1 MRRITFDLDVLR
13 TFVTGVDMGSFAKA
27 ADRLGRSTSAVS
39 AQLKKLE
46 DQLGMPV
53 LRKEGRGMVT
63 TPAGESLLGYARR
76 LLELNDEAASAL
88 RGAELAGSV
97 RLGIQQDFGEQMLT
111 EVLGRFTRVH
121 PQVRIEAR
129 VARNSELMEQLGGGR
144 LDLALAW
151 DNGVAAP
158 QAVDVGRLSMRWIG
172 PADVGAGRSAT
183 QLLALAGAASES
195 LPQAAA
201 APGASG
207 FAGSAQSPI
216 DYAQEP
222 LPLVMM
228 DAPCIMRSAATRAL
242 DQAGIPWRIA
252 FSSPGLSSVW
262 AAVAAGLG
270 VTVRTSAGLPPAL
283 RVLDA
288 PDLPPLPQVGL
299 RLHRAETALSP
310 PAQRLHDIVLEAL
323 RAQPGLT
330 GRG

>member
-13 TFVTGVDMGSFAKA
+13 TFVTGVDLGSFAKA

-53 LRKEGRGMVT
+53 LRKEGRGMTT

-76 LLELNDEAASAL
+76 LLELNDEAANAV

-121 PQVRIEAR
+121 PQVRVEAR
-129 VARNSELMEQLGGGR
+129 VARNSELMELLGGGK

-151 DNGVAAP
+151 DGGAAMP
-158 QAVDVGRLSMRWIG
+158 HATKVGRLSMRWIG
-172 PADVGAGRSAT
+172 PADDTR
-183 QLLALAGAASES
+183 L
-195 LPQAAA
+195 
-201 APGASG
+201 APGLGLAPP
-207 FAGSAQSPI
+207 A
-216 DYAQEP
+216 P

-242 DQAGIPWRIA
+242 DHAGIPWRIA
-252 FSSPGLSSVW
+252 FTSPGLSGVW
-262 AAVAAGLG
+262 AAAAAGLG
-270 VTVRTSAGLPPAL
+270 LTVRTEMGLPQSL
-283 RVLDA
+283 RVLED
-288 PDLPPLPQVGL
+288 PRLPALPEVGL
-299 RLHRAETALSP
+299 LLHRAEAELNP

-323 RAQPGLT
+323 T
-330 GRG
+330 S

>member
-53 LRKEGRGMVT
+53 LRKDGRGMTT

-76 LLELNDEAASAL
+76 LLELNDEAANAV

-129 VARNSELMEQLGGGR
+129 VARNSELMDLLDSGK

-151 DNGVAAP
+151 DGGTAAP
-158 QAVDVGRLSMRWIG
+158 HAVDVGRLPMRWIG
-172 PADVGAGRSAT
+172 PVDESRFDMEMAQASA
-183 QLLALAGAASES
+183 AR
-195 LPQAAA
+195 
-201 APGASG
+201 
-207 FAGSAQSPI
+207 
-216 DYAQEP
+216 EP

-228 DAPCIMRSAATRAL
+228 DAPCIMRGAATRAL
-242 DQAGIPWRIA
+242 DEAGIPWRIA
-252 FSSPGLSSVW
+252 FTSPGLSGVW
-262 AAVAAGLG
+262 AAAAAGLG
-270 VTVRTSAGLPPAL
+270 VTVRTGMGLPSSLRLLDAAGLPP
-283 RVLDA
+283 
-288 PDLPPLPQVGL
+288 LPEVGL
-299 RLHRAETALSP
+299 RLHRAEAELNA
-310 PAQRLHDIVLEAL
+310 PAQRLHDIVLQAL
-323 RAQPGLT
+323 RELQA
-330 GRG
+330 

>member
-46 DQLGMPV
+46 DQLGVPV
-53 LRKEGRGMVT
+53 LRKEGRGMAT

-76 LLELNDEAASAL
+76 LLELNDEAATAV

-111 EVLGRFTRVH
+111 EVLGRYTRVH

-129 VARNSELMEQLGGGR
+129 VARNSELMELLGSGK

-151 DNGVAAP
+151 DGGS
-158 QAVDVGRLSMRWIG
+158 AVSPHAVKVGRLPMRWIG
-172 PADVGAGRSAT
+172 PADDTRLV
-183 QLLALAGAASES
+183 LLE
-195 LPQAAA
+195 Q
-201 APGASG
+201 
-207 FAGSAQSPI
+207 Q
-216 DYAQEP
+216 P

-242 DQAGIPWRIA
+242 DNAAIPWRIA
-252 FSSPGLSSVW
+252 FTSPGLSGVW
-262 AAVAAGLG
+262 AAAAAGLG
-270 VTVRTSAGLPPAL
+270 LTVRTEMGLPPSL
-283 RVLDA
+283 RVIDD
-288 PDLPPLPQVGL
+288 PRLPPLPEVGL
-299 RLHRAETALSP
+299 LLHRAVAQLNP

-323 RAQPGLT
+323 T
-330 GRG
+330 S

>member
-27 ADRLGRSTSAVS
+27 ADKLGRSTSAVS

-53 LRKEGRGMVT
+53 LRKEGRGMVM

-76 LLELNDEAASAL
+76 LLELNDEAATAV

-129 VARNSELMEQLGGGR
+129 VARNVELMEQLNSGR

-151 DNGVAAP
+151 DGGVATP
-158 QAVDVGRLSMRWIG
+158 HVVDVGRLAMRWIG
-172 PADVGAGRSAT
+172 PADGTR
-183 QLLALAGAASES
+183 LALAGN
-195 LPQAAA
+195 LH
-201 APGASG
+201 
-207 FAGSAQSPI
+207 
-216 DYAQEP
+216 EP

-242 DQAGIPWRIA
+242 EQAEMPWRIA
-252 FSSPGLSSVW
+252 FTSPGLSSVW

-270 VTVRTSAGLPPAL
+270 LTVRTSVGLPSSL
-283 RVLDA
+283 RVLEDA
-288 PDLPPLPQVGL
+288 RLPSLPEVGL
-299 RLHRAETALSP
+299 RLHRAVAELNP
-310 PAQRLHDIVLEAL
+310 PAQRLHDIVLQAL
-323 RAQPGLT
+323 RSQ
-330 GRG
+330 RGMDAVQHRVPVAGALLAE

>member
-46 DQLGMPV
+46 EQLGMPV

-76 LLELNDEAASAL
+76 LLDLNDEAANAV

-129 VARNSELMEQLGGGR
+129 VARNVELMDLLDSGK

-151 DNGVAAP
+151 DGGTAAP
-158 QAVDVGRLSMRWIG
+158 HAVDVGRLPMRWIG
-172 PADVGAGRSAT
+172 PADDSRLDIAHAD
-183 QLLALAGAASES
+183 AAR
-195 LPQAAA
+195 
-201 APGASG
+201 
-207 FAGSAQSPI
+207 
-216 DYAQEP
+216 EP

-242 DQAGIPWRIA
+242 DEAGIPWRIA
-252 FSSPGLSSVW
+252 FTSPGLSGVW
-262 AAVAAGLG
+262 AAAAAGLG
-270 VTVRTSAGLPPAL
+270 VTVRTGMGLPSSL
-283 RVLDA
+283 RLLDA
-288 PDLPPLPQVGL
+288 AGLPPLPQVGL
-299 RLHRAETALSP
+299 RLHRAEAELDA
-310 PAQRLHDIVLEAL
+310 PAQRLHDIVLQAL
-323 RAQPGLT
+323 REI
-330 GRG
+330 

>member
-13 TFVTGVDMGSFAKA
+13 TFVTGIDMGSYAKA
-27 ADRLGRSTSAVS
+27 ADKLGRSTSAVS

-46 DQLGMPV
+46 EQLGMPV

-76 LLELNDEAASAL
+76 LLELNDEAATMV

-97 RLGIQQDFGEQMLT
+97 RLGIQQDFGEHTLT

-129 VARNSELMEQLGGGR
+129 VARNGELMEQLNSGR

-151 DNGVAAP
+151 DGGASTP
-158 QAVDVGRLSMRWIG
+158 HAVDVGRIAMRWIG
-172 PADVGAGRSAT
+172 PAD
-183 QLLALAGAASES
+183 ES
-195 LPQAAA
+195 RLVL
-201 APGASG
+201 SG
-207 FAGSAQSPI
+207 DPR
-216 DYAQEP
+216 EP

-242 DQAGIPWRIA
+242 DQAGIAWRIA
-252 FSSPGLSSVW
+252 FSSPGLSGVW

-270 VTVRTSAGLPPAL
+270 VTVRTAVGLPPSL
-283 RVLDA
+283 RVLEDA
-288 PDLPPLPQVGL
+288 RLPALPDVGL
-299 RLHRAETALSP
+299 RLHRNAAELNP

-323 RAQPGLT
+323 HT
-330 GRG
+330 

>member
-53 LRKEGRGMVT
+53 LRKEGRGMTT

-76 LLELNDEAASAL
+76 LLELNDEAATAV

-129 VARNSELMEQLGGGR
+129 VARNSELMELLGGGK

-158 QAVDVGRLSMRWIG
+158 LAVDVDRLPMRWIG
-172 PADVGAGRSAT
+172 PADDTR
-183 QLLALAGAASES
+183 LALDIN
-195 LPQAAA
+195 PH
-201 APGASG
+201 
-207 FAGSAQSPI
+207 
-216 DYAQEP
+216 EP

-252 FSSPGLSSVW
+252 FTSPGLSGVW
-262 AAVAAGLG
+262 AAAAAGLG
-270 VTVRTSAGLPPAL
+270 VTVRTELGLPTSL
-283 RVLDA
+283 RVLDIKGLPLL
-288 PDLPPLPQVGL
+288 PDVGL
-299 RLHRAETALSP
+299 RLHRAEAELNP
-310 PAQRLHDIVLEAL
+310 PAQRLHDIVLQAL
-323 RAQPGLT
+323 QFAN
-330 GRG
+330 

>member
-53 LRKEGRGMVT
+53 LRKEGRGMIT

-76 LLELNDEAASAL
+76 LLELNDEAANAV

-129 VARNSELMEQLGGGR
+129 VARNVELMEQLNSGR

-151 DNGVAAP
+151 DGGVSAP
-158 QAVDVGRLSMRWIG
+158 HVVDVGRLAMRWIG
-172 PADVGAGRSAT
+172 PAEASAGRDL
-183 QLLALAGAASES
+183 LLALDRTAH
-195 LPQAAA
+195 
-201 APGASG
+201 
-207 FAGSAQSPI
+207 
-216 DYAQEP
+216 EP

-252 FSSPGLSSVW
+252 FTSPGLSGVW

-270 VTVRTSAGLPPAL
+270 VTVRTGAGLPSTL
-283 RVLDA
+283 RTLDDARLPSLPEVGLLLCRAEAELDA
-288 PDLPPLPQVGL
+288 
-299 RLHRAETALSP
+299 
-310 PAQRLHDIVLEAL
+310 PAQRLHDIVLMSL
-323 RAQPGLT
+323 TGLT
-330 GRG
+330 S